1 MTLILMGIAT
11 TLVGV
16 LPTFETAGYFAP
28 IALVVLRLIQG
39 LAIGGE
45 YGGAAVYVVEHA
57 PANRRGFFTSFIQT
71 TATVGFFWRSSSCL
85 RAGCRSAK
93 YSSSSGAG
101 EFRPAVIGFDR
112 PVPLFAPQAERV
124 AGV

>member
-71 TATVGFFWRSSSCL
+71 TATVGFFLAIVVVLACRLSLGEVLFKQWGWRIPSSCH
-85 RAGCRSAK
+85 R
-93 YSSSSGAG
+93 
-101 EFRPAVIGFDR
+101 F
-112 PVPLFAPQAERV
+112 
-124 AGV
+124 